1 MTIGSYAAQ
10 LLGNIGAKAAQ
21 AESAM
26 VDREALRMELTNR
39 RSEIQGVNLDEEMA
53 QMIIFQNAYNAAAR
67 LIQTTREMYDVLTA
81 M

>member
-1 MTIGSYAAQ
+1 MLAVP
-10 LLGNIGAKAAQ
+10 Q

-39 RSEIQGVNLDEEMA
+39 RSEVQGVNLDEEMA

-67 LIQTTREMYDVLTA
+67 LIQTTQEMYDVLTA